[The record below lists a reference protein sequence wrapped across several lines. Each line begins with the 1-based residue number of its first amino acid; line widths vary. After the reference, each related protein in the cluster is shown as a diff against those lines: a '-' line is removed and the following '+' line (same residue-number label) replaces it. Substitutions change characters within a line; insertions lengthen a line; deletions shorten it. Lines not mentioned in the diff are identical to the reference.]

1 MSDVPVIERRAAV
14 RARPAGERAV
24 ERRSGNLARRTYA
37 MVLAGGRG
45 SRLRELTEWRCK
57 PAVPFG
63 GKYRI
68 IDFTLSNCV
77 NSGVRRIGVATQYKS
92 YSLIR
97 HLQRGWSFL
106 DGRIG
111 EHVDILPAQQQIEEA
126 WYRGTADA
134 VFQNLNVLRQDGCD
148 YVLVLSGDHV
158 YKMDYGR
165 LLQHHVRR
173 GADATVVCLDVPL
186 ADAASF
192 GVMSVDE
199 SGRITA
205 FEEKPASPRPMPG
218 REDRA
223 LASMGVYVF
232 NAPFLYEQ
240 LIRDADD
247 PRSSH
252 DFGKDL
258 LPYIL
263 GRYRV
268 QAHRFAESCVNMPA
282 GQPYWRDV
290 GTLDAYWEANLDLA
304 RVTPDLDLYDR
315 DWPVWTYQEQLPP
328 AKFVFDG
335 ESRRGM
341 AVDSM
346 VSGGCVVSGATVR
359 RSVLFSNVRVED
371 GALLEDCVV
380 LPDVVIGPG
389 VHLRRAIVD
398 RHCRLDAG
406 IDARQFRSTDK
417 GITLITPEML
427 GQRVHQLR

>member
-1 MSDVPVIERRAAV
+1 MGIAETLSRTEKADFGRRDFG
-14 RARPAGERAV
+14 R
-24 ERRSGNLARRTYA
+24 LARSTYA
-37 MVLAGGRG
+37 LVLAGGRG
-45 SRLRELTEWRCK
+45 SRLKELTDWRCK

-92 YSLIR
+92 YSLLR

-111 EHVDILPAQQQIEEA
+111 EHVDILPAQQQVAES

-134 VFQNLNVLRQDGCD
+134 VFQNLNVLRRDGCS
-148 YVLVLSGDHV
+148 YVLVLAGDHV

-165 LLQHHVRR
+165 LLEDHAARE
-173 GADATVVCLDVPL
+173 ADATVVCVEVPL
-186 ADAASF
+186 ADARSF
-192 GVMSVDE
+192 GVLEVDAA
-199 SGRITA
+199 GRVA
-205 FEEKPASPRPMPG
+205 GFEEKPAEPRPMPG
-218 REDRA
+218 APGRA

-232 NAPFLYEQ
+232 NAAFLYEQ

-258 LPYIL
+258 LPHII

-268 QAHRFAESCVNMPA
+268 HAHRFAESCVETQS

-290 GTLDAYWEANLDLA
+290 GTLDAYWEANLELA
-304 RVTPDLDLYDR
+304 KISPQLNLYDR
-315 DWPVWTYQEQLPP
+315 EWPVWTFQEQLPP
-328 AKFVFDG
+328 AKFVFDDEG
-335 ESRRGM
+335 RRGM

-346 VSGGCVVSGATVR
+346 VSGGCIVSGATVR
-359 RSVLFSNVRVED
+359 RSVLFSNVRVAE

-380 LPDVVIGPG
+380 LPDAVVGPG
-389 VHLRRAIVD
+389 VRLRGAVVD
-398 RHCRLDAG
+398 RHCRVERESLD
-406 IDARQFRSTDK
+406 DPRRFRVTEK
-417 GITLITPEML
+417 GLTLITPEML
-427 GQRVHQLR
+427 GQTVHQLR

>member
-1 MSDVPVIERRAAV
+1 MSRDEVSSALQPQLR
-14 RARPAGERAV
+14 
-24 ERRSGNLARRTYA
+24 RRSGGGLARSTYA
-37 MVLAGGRG
+37 IVLAGGRG
-45 SRLRELTEWRCK
+45 SRLKELTDWRCK

-92 YSLIR
+92 HSLIR

-111 EHVDILPAQQQIEEA
+111 EHVDILPAQQQLGEEH

-134 VFQNLNVLRQDGCD
+134 VFQNLGVLRRDGCQ

-158 YKMDYGR
+158 YKMDYAR
-165 LLQHHVRR
+165 LLEDHAAC
-173 GADATVVCLDVPL
+173 GADATVVCVDVPL
-186 ADAASF
+186 ADARGF
-192 GVMSVDE
+192 GVLEADPA
-199 SGRITA
+199 GRITG
-205 FEEKPASPRPMPG
+205 FEEKPPRPRPLPG
-218 REDRA
+218 VPERA
-223 LASMGVYVF
+223 LASMGIYAF
-232 NAPFLYEQ
+232 NAAFLYEQ

-258 LPYIL
+258 LPHII

-268 QAHRFAESCVNMPA
+268 HAHRFADSCVEMPN

-290 GTLDAYWEANLDLA
+290 GTLDAYWESNLELA
-304 RVTPDLDLYDR
+304 TVTPELNLYDR
-315 DWPVWTYQEQLPP
+315 DWPVWTFQEQLPP
-328 AKFVFDG
+328 AKFVFDDDG
-335 ESRRGM
+335 RRGM

-346 VSGGCVVSGATVR
+346 VSGGCIVSGATVR
-359 RSVLFSNVRVED
+359 RSVLFSNVQVAE

-380 LPDVVIGPG
+380 LPDVEVGPG
-389 VHLRRAIVD
+389 VKLSRTVVD
-398 RHCRLDAG
+398 RHCRLERG
-406 IDARQFRSTDK
+406 SLGDARRFRVTDK
-417 GITLITPEML
+417 GLTLITPEML
-427 GQRVHQLR
+427 GQPVHQLR

>member
-1 MSDVPVIERRAAV
+1 MRI
-14 RARPAGERAV
+14 ARGA
-24 ERRSGNLARRTYA
+24 LARSTYA
-37 MVLAGGRG
+37 IVLAGGRG
-45 SRLRELTEWRCK
+45 SRLKELTDWRCK

-92 YSLIR
+92 HSLIR

-111 EHVDILPAQQQIEEA
+111 EHVDILPAQQQLGEKH

-134 VFQNLNVLRQDGCD
+134 VFQNLNILRRDGCK

-158 YKMDYGR
+158 YKMDYAR
-165 LLQHHVRR
+165 LLEDHAARE
-173 GADATVVCLDVPL
+173 ADATVVCMDVPL
-186 ADAASF
+186 AQASGFGVLQADAA
-192 GVMSVDE
+192 
-199 SGRITA
+199 GRISA
-205 FEEKPASPRPMPG
+205 FQEKPAAPRPMP
-218 REDRA
+218 EDPARA
-223 LASMGVYVF
+223 LVSMGVYAF
-232 NAPFLYEQ
+232 NAAFLHEQ

-258 LPYIL
+258 LPHII
-263 GRYRV
+263 GQHRV
-268 QAHRFAESCVNMPA
+268 HAHRFAESCVGMPD
-282 GQPYWRDV
+282 GKPYWRDV
-290 GTLDAYWEANLDLA
+290 GTIDAYWEANIDLA
-304 RVTPDLDLYDR
+304 RVTPQLDLYDQE
-315 DWPVWTYQEQLPP
+315 WPVWTFQEQLPP
-328 AKFVFDG
+328 AKFVFDDEG
-335 ESRRGM
+335 RRGL

-359 RSVLFSNVRVED
+359 RSVLFSNVRVEE

-389 VHLRRAIVD
+389 VKLARAVVD
-398 RHCRLDAG
+398 RHCRVDRTLLQS
-406 IDARQFRSTDK
+406 ARIRVSDS
-417 GITLITPEML
+417 GLLLITPEML
-427 GQRVHQLR
+427 GQQVHQLR

>member
-1 MSDVPVIERRAAV
+1 MTAREQVSQTGQGEIGRRIFG
-14 RARPAGERAV
+14 R
-24 ERRSGNLARRTYA
+24 LARDTYA
-37 MVLAGGRG
+37 VVLAGGRG
-45 SRLRELTEWRCK
+45 SRLKELTDWRCK

-97 HLQRGWSFL
+97 HLQRGWTFL

-111 EHVDILPAQQQIEEA
+111 EHVDILPAQQQVAES

-134 VFQNLNVLRQDGCD
+134 VFQNLNVLRRDGGK

-165 LLQHHVRR
+165 LLEAHAASD
-173 GADATVVCLDVPL
+173 ADATVVCVEVPL
-186 ADAASF
+186 AEARSF
-192 GVMSVDE
+192 GVMSVEE
-199 SGRITA
+199 SGRVSG
-205 FEEKPASPRPMPG
+205 FEEKPTEPRPMPG
-218 REDRA
+218 APDRA

-240 LIRDADD
+240 LIRDSDD
-247 PRSSH
+247 RRSSH
-252 DFGKDL
+252 DFGRNL
-258 LPYIL
+258 LPHII

-268 QAHRFAESCVNMPA
+268 HAHRFAESCVDMPR
-282 GQPYWRDV
+282 GEPYWRDV
-290 GTLDAYWEANLDLA
+290 GTLDAYWEANMELA
-304 RVTPDLDLYDR
+304 KVTPDLNLYDH

-328 AKFVFDG
+328 AKFVFDDEG
-335 ESRRGM
+335 RRGM

-346 VSGGCVVSGATVR
+346 VSGGCIVSGASVR

-371 GALLEDCVV
+371 GALIEDCVV
-380 LPDVVIGPG
+380 LPDVVVGPG
-389 VHLRRAIVD
+389 VTVRRAIID
-398 RHCRLDAG
+398 RHCRLEQGVREDG
-406 IDARQFRSTDK
+406 RFRVTEK
-417 GITLITPEML
+417 GLTLITPEML
-427 GQRVHQLR
+427 GQPVHQLR

>member
-1 MSDVPVIERRAAV
+1 MGGVPIIERRAA
-14 RARPAGERAV
+14 ARPAGGRAI

-37 MVLAGGRG
+37 IVLAGGRG
-45 SRLRELTEWRCK
+45 SRLKELTDWRCK

-111 EHVDILPAQQQIEEA
+111 EHVDILPAQQQVEEA

-165 LLQHHVRR
+165 LLQAHALS
-173 GADATVVCLDVPL
+173 GADATVVCVDVPL
-186 ADAASF
+186 AEAKGF
-192 GVMSVDE
+192 GVVAVDLA
-199 SGRITA
+199 GRIVA
-205 FEEKPASPRPMPG
+205 FEEKPASPRPTAEAP
-218 REDRA
+218 DRA

-232 NAPFLYEQ
+232 NARFLYEQ

-247 PRSSH
+247 PHSSH
-252 DFGKDL
+252 DFGKDI
-258 LPYIL
+258 LPPII

-268 QAHRFAESCVNMPA
+268 HAHRFADSCVGMPY

-304 RVTPDLDLYDR
+304 RVTPDLNLYDR

-335 ESRRGM
+335 EHRRGM

-371 GALLEDCVV
+371 GALVEDCVV

-389 VHLRRAIVD
+389 VQLRRAIVD
-398 RHCRLDAG
+398 RHCRLDPG
-406 IDARQFRSTDK
+406 IDVRRFRSTDK

-427 GQRVHQLR
+427 GQQVHQLR